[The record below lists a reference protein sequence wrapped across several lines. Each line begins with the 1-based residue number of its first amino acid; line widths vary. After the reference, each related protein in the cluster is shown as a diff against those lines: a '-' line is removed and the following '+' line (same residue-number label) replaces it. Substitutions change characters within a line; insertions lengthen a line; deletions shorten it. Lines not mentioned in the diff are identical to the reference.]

1 MNCFPS
7 IFGSKSRFL
16 QHPSLILIPFL
27 IPIRLPLLTFSS
39 PFHSSS
45 SSFSPPSSS
54 TPTCSLL
61 PILPPVHFHQF
72 LLLPSSTFLLALPG
86 GANLDRKLPGCCAPT
101 CETEIVQ
108 VNASSANRSLR
119 SDLSNFRSLS
129 LQWSSNCRYL

>member
-1 MNCFPS
+1 MKCFPS
-7 IFGSKSRFL
+7 IFGSKSRLL

-39 PFHSSS
+39 QFY
-45 SSFSPPSSS
+45 SSFSSFSLPSSS

-61 PILPPVHFHQF
+61 PILPPMHFHQF
-72 LLLPSSTFLLALPG
+72 LLLPSPMSLLASPG

-108 VNASSANRSLR
+108 VHASSANRTKRLE
-119 SDLSNFRSLS
+119 
-129 LQWSSNCRYL
+129 